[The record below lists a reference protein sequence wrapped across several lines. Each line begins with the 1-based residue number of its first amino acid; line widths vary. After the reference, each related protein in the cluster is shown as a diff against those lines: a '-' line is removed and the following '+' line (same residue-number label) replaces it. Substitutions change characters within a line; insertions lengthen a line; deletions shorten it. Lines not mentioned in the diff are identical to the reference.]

1 MLSQL
6 SQRDGIEVWIY
17 NKAGCSYFNLRWP
30 NADTS
35 PDCARFALELKM
47 RFLEALT
54 EGDVLFLPS
63 LRLQR
68 FGDQWGPFS
77 DDLVQRANFGPA
89 VAEARS
95 RAIGEAITY
104 LRPLAEKGV
113 RIIFEAP
120 KPIFR
125 APAFRCS
132 DWFNKSNRVC
142 EAGTELPADLLR
154 RYRQPTINS
163 INVIIDT
170 LPRTEIWDPFPL
182 LCPGDKCSLWR
193 ENKPLFF
200 DGDHLSGY
208 GQLTL
213 YASFSRLLR
222 QVRSSR

>member
-1 MLSQL
+1 M
-6 SQRDGIEVWIY
+6 G
-17 NKAGCSYFNLRWP
+17 
-30 NADTS
+30 T
-35 PDCARFALELKM
+35 
-47 RFLEALT
+47 
-54 EGDVLFLPS
+54 
-63 LRLQR
+63 
-68 FGDQWGPFS
+68 FS

-154 RYRQPTINS
+154 RYRQPTIEFDQCYYRHFAENRNLGS
-163 INVIIDT
+163 VPVA
-170 LPRTEIWDPFPL
+170 LPR
-182 LCPGDKCSLWR
+182 R
-193 ENKPLFF
+193 
-200 DGDHLSGY
+200 
-208 GQLTL
+208 
-213 YASFSRLLR
+213 
-222 QVRSSR
+222 